1 MNIIYIYNESIYW
14 VKYRINYKVRFDEFT
29 YNLLSRRKM
38 VKEQIRF
45 VEKYDN
51 RNLSWMPLIIYTV

>member
-1 MNIIYIYNESIYW
+1 MY
-14 VKYRINYKVRFDEFT
+14 D
-29 YNLLSRRKM
+29 LLSRGKM

-51 RNLSWMPLIIYTV
+51 RNFSWMPLIIYTV